1 MKTFCLLLA
10 LCLMLSLV
18 ARSAD
23 AVSDFDPADDEKEE
37 NHEKRGWS
45 NVEQVPFCIEN
56 SRIKQPKGLDRKRK
70 KVRVSSKSLGVHI
83 SMVGASGVFSRSR
96 ECFPGGYRDKMKTC
110 VMLVLFLV
118 LVLVVTEAQA
128 ATRDLLGKKLTR
140 DKRLWGAVF
149 KVVFHGLS
157 MASRRK
163 KHRNGYK

>member
-1 MKTFCLLLA
+1 M
-10 LCLMLSLV
+10 SV
-18 ARSAD
+18 DQR
-23 AVSDFDPADDEKEE
+23 
-37 NHEKRGWS
+37 
-45 NVEQVPFCIEN
+45 
-56 SRIKQPKGLDRKRK
+56 
-70 KVRVSSKSLGVHI
+70 SLGSHLE
-83 SMVGASGVFSRSR
+83 GRRASGVFSRGR

-157 MASRRK
+157 MGSRRK
-163 KHRNGYK
+163 KVRVLCLSTSLLAPLIV